1 MVKIFL
7 KRSREESL
15 ERFHPW
21 IFSGAIQR
29 IEGSPAEGELVAVYS
44 FDGKLLGTGHYQSGS
59 IAVRILEFGTDKLS
73 DRFWIEKL
81 LASYNFRRKLGLTES
96 STTNAYRLVHG
107 EGDMLPGLVIDIYD
121 DTAVLQAHSAGIYL
135 VRNQIS
141 DALLELYGGKLRAV
155 YDKSSGTVPS
165 REIFNP
171 VDAYLFGEKATP
183 ATILENG
190 KIFNVDWCHGQKT
203 GFFLD
208 QRDNRALMEHYAKS
222 RNVLNLFCYT
232 GGFSIYA
239 LAAESTS
246 VASVDSSRSAV
257 ELLEK
262 NVELNRQSGIISKE
276 ALHKSFCTDAVEY
289 MKSEGKGI
297 YDLIVVDPPAFAK
310 HKSALSNALR
320 AYQRLNAAAIE
331 KVAHGGIIFTFS
343 CSQVVDKISFAQTV
357 FSAAAQTG
365 RAVRILHRLAQA
377 PDHPVNIYHPEG
389 EYLKGLVLFVE

>member
-15 ERFHPW
+15 KRFHPW
-21 IFSGAIQR
+21 IFSGAIQK

-73 DRFWIEKL
+73 DRFWYEKL
-81 LASYNFRRKLGLTES
+81 LAAYICRSNLGLTES

-107 EGDMLPGLVIDIYD
+107 EGDMLPGLVIDIYN

-135 VRNQIS
+135 AVNKIS
-141 DALLELYGGKLRAV
+141 DALIELYGGKLKAV

-190 KIFNVDWCHGQKT
+190 KVFNVDWCNGQKT

-208 QRDNRALMEHYAKS
+208 QRDNRALMERYAKG

-232 GGFSIYA
+232 GGFSIYT
-239 LAAESTS
+239 LAAGASS
-246 VASVDSSRSAV
+246 VTSVDSSRSAM
-257 ELLEK
+257 EMLEK
-262 NVELNRQSGIISKE
+262 NIEFNRQLGIFSGG
-276 ALHKSFCTDAVEY
+276 ALHKSYCTDAVEFI
-289 MKSEGKGI
+289 KSEEKGR

-310 HKSALSNALR
+310 HRSALSNALR
-320 AYQRLNAAAIE
+320 AYQRLNAAAID

-343 CSQVVDKISFAQTV
+343 CSQVVDKISFAQTI

-365 RAVRILHRLAQA
+365 RAVRILHRLSQA